1 MAKNNKSAT
10 GGPKTSPSPT
20 PETLFNTLQTLL
32 TRLEKIEAISNNI
45 SPTTEAPQNSMELL
59 FSRLDDLAERLERL
73 ERTLDSDSVH
83 HLEIQTETQISPQKQ
98 GKKSYAYAAT
108 SSLKQ
113 TSDQVPS
120 ITRSN
125 ATMSHPLPTI
135 PPNSYINRFKKGHTI
150 IRTRPG
156 AVKPFLNLSPMQI
169 VTNVN
174 QALSSI
180 NARIDN
186 TPVQVQ
192 AVTRFPSGDVKFI
205 TKNRTIA
212 RWLLEHKH
220 TWTHLADPNF
230 TTPRATF
237 TVMIHSVPTEF
248 DTENNNHLATLCTQ
262 NDIPCDMIEKN

>member
-1 MAKNNKSAT
+1 
-10 GGPKTSPSPT
+10 
-20 PETLFNTLQTLL
+20 
-32 TRLEKIEAISNNI
+32 
-45 SPTTEAPQNSMELL
+45 MELL

-98 GKKSYAYAAT
+98 GKKSYA
-108 SSLKQ
+108 
-113 TSDQVPS
+113 
-120 ITRSN
+120 
-125 ATMSHPLPTI
+125 
-135 PPNSYINRFKKGHTI
+135 YINRFKKGHTI

-262 NDIPCDMIEKN
+262 NDIPCDMIEKTRWLGQPQKNGKKHGTLLINVKDKQLARDIEHGCLIIDGIPLKASKYTPGPPQCFNCLEFGHPAYFCKTPPLCARCGV